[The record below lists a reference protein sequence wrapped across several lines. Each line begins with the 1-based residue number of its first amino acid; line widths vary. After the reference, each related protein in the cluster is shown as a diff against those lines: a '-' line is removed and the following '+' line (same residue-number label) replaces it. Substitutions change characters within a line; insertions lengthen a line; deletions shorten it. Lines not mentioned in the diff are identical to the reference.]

1 MRAKDPG
8 PAEGVGW
15 RSCPAQGT
23 TLAASETRAKIL
35 VAFSQDEYRRI
46 RPLARQAGLS
56 ISMWVGAVV
65 RARVWAKPTFGAPA
79 DLLLAEALTELR
91 RMSLTLA
98 HLAQQPQEPDQ
109 ASCQHQAG
117 VLAQDVA
124 AAIRS
129 LRQALDGNLNE
140 LGHGGS

>member
-1 MRAKDPG
+1 
-8 PAEGVGW
+8 
-15 RSCPAQGT
+15 
-23 TLAASETRAKIL
+23 
-35 VAFSQDEYRRI
+35 
-46 RPLARQAGLS
+46 
-56 ISMWVGAVV
+56 
-65 RARVWAKPTFGAPA
+65 
-79 DLLLAEALTELR
+79 
-91 RMSLTLA
+91 MSLTLA
-98 HLAQQPQEPDQ
+98 HLAQQPQELDQ